1 MALCFQ
7 SSYLYVRVTWDFARG
22 GVLRFQVTVLIKQ
35 PGVHDLSDHWTGT
48 ATTGLAVLDHHRD
61 DNFRVL
67 NRSESDE
74 QGVIAVT
81 LQGFRAVVAFALL
94 DRNDLRGATL
104 AGSHLLFF
112 ESD

>member
-1 MALCFQ
+1 M
-7 SSYLYVRVTWDFARG
+7 
-22 GVLRFQVTVLIKQ
+22 TVLIEQ
-35 PGVHDLSDHWTGT
+35 PGVHDLPHHRTGDT
-48 ATTGLAVLDHHRD
+48 PAGLAVFDHHRD
-61 DNFRVL
+61 DDLRML
-67 NRSESDE
+67 GRREADE

-112 ESD
+112 QSD